1 MQKLVTIYLDREGYR
16 LRGQK
21 SPAQSHGEV
30 QEHLEDYLSAGWEIK
45 LMTSAG
51 GAGVDGATTKLGCGW
66 IAVVLEKP

>member
-1 MQKLVTIYLDREGYR
+1 MQKLVTIDLDCESYR

-21 SPAQSHGEV
+21 SPDQSHGEV
-30 QEHLEDYLSAGWEIK
+30 QEQLEDYLSTGWEIK

-51 GAGVDGATTKLGCGW
+51 GAGIEGVATKLGCGW